1 MPAWIRFQ
9 FEGGESTLVNAEQ
22 AYFVFKPEENRIEVY
37 SVSVPHGPDS
47 AQSRPLCLYSCETPE
62 QVTAAE
68 ELVMEN
74 VSKGQPLTINLD
86 VLDEHAEYLNNV
98 HGLRM
103 VLQLLHFGRIRIPME
118 NEFDEQDL
126 FDTDST
132 NGRSEIGQFEDML
145 GTYLDVPD
153 DSLRRAF
160 KHEKGDLPFEL
171 ATDHE
176 ECADH
181 GFHEYW
187 VVKTLP
193 DRHYQFRERYD
204 DLVKSIVEK
213 EGFDMGTTRSS

>member
-9 FEGGESTLVNAEQ
+9 FEAGETTLVNAEQ
-22 AYFVFKPEENRIEVY
+22 AYFVFKPEEQRIEVF
-37 SVSVPHGPDS
+37 PMAAGPAGDNAS
-47 AQSRPLCLYSCETPE
+47 KPVCLYVCETPE

-68 ELVMEN
+68 ELILEHAGK
-74 VSKGQPLTINLD
+74 SQPLTINLD

-126 FDTDST
+126 FDTD
-132 NGRSEIGQFEDML
+132 NGAQRSEIGQFEDML
-145 GTYLDVPD
+145 STYLDVPN
-153 DSLRRAF
+153 DSLRRAYR
-160 KHEKGDLPFEL
+160 HDKGDLPFEL

-176 ECADH
+176 ECVDH

-193 DRHYQFRERYD
+193 DRHYEFRDRYN
-204 DLVKSIVEK
+204 DLVKTIVEK
-213 EGFDMGTTRSS
+213 EGFDLGQAPTS

>member
-9 FEGGESTLVNAEQ
+9 FEAGETTLINADQ
-22 AYFVFKPEENRIEVY
+22 VYFVFKPEEHRIEVFPMTAAPGADNP
-37 SVSVPHGPDS
+37 SK
-47 AQSRPLCLYSCETPE
+47 PLCLYVCESPE

-68 ELVMEN
+68 ELILEHAG
-74 VSKGQPLTINLD
+74 KGQSLTINLD
-86 VLDEHAEYLNNV
+86 SLDEHAEYLNNV

-126 FDTDST
+126 FDTD
-132 NGRSEIGQFEDML
+132 NGQQRSEIGQFEDML
-145 GTYLDVPD
+145 STYLDVPN
-153 DSLRRAF
+153 DSLRRAYR
-160 KHEKGDLPFEL
+160 HEKGDLPFEI

-176 ECADH
+176 ECVDH

-187 VVKTLP
+187 VVKTRP
-193 DRHYQFRERYD
+193 DRHYEFRDRYS

-213 EGFDMGTTRSS
+213 EGFDMGQARSS